1 MHTDRP
7 SALARAG
14 AFVRTLEHRVI
25 DTLSATTPWLS
36 PILPAYM
43 VYQNV
48 LTRLDLPEWVAVATG
63 LAIES
68 LGLITVHTTYQLWS
82 WNQTAAEANRAP
94 TWVAGAAGG
103 FYLTTVLIVNV
114 VLDWNRATWDVIV
127 AKGLLSTITIVAAIV
142 VAVRAQHSRRR
153 AELAVAAAERKAR
166 RQGAAGRAGKESAD
180 PDDLP
185 TKGPEAWPNDWR
197 RLSADQR
204 DSLRGLSAVE
214 IAEVAGVD
222 DRTARNW
229 AARLRP
235 VVAVVEPISNGVAH

>member
-153 AELAVAAAERKAR
+153 AEMAVAAAERKAKRQAPEYR
-166 RQGAAGRAGKESAD
+166 RGETPAEVNE
-180 PDDLP
+180 P
-185 TKGPEAWPNDWR
+185 TEAWPGDWR
-197 RLSADQR
+197 KLSADQR
-204 DSLRGLSAVE
+204 DGLRGLSAAE

-222 DRTARNW
+222 GRTARNW

-235 VVAVVEPISNGVAH
+235 VVAVVEAHTNGVTH

>member
-7 SALARAG
+7 SALERAG

-153 AELAVAAAERKAR
+153 AEMAVAAAERKAKRQAPEYR
-166 RQGAAGRAGKESAD
+166 RGETPAEVSE
-180 PDDLP
+180 P
-185 TKGPEAWPNDWR
+185 TEAWPGDWR
-197 RLSADQR
+197 KLSADQR
-204 DSLRGLSAVE
+204 DGLRGLTAVE